1 MPYYT
6 ERRLLRNQSRRFLYY
21 HVNKGWRHGEDAAVL
36 ALYSNRK
43 KEISRSKKFCLWIG
57 GNVPSG
63 INYIVEVKAILLYIV
78 SGWPITSRAFFVESR
93 RCRKISQNFF
103 QKETI

>member
-1 MPYYT
+1 M
-6 ERRLLRNQSRRFLYY
+6 
-21 HVNKGWRHGEDAAVL
+21 L

-78 SGWPITSRAFFVESR
+78 SGRSMTSRAFFVEFR
-93 RCRKISQNFF
+93 RCLKIPKNFF
-103 QKETI
+103 QKGPI